1 MQNSTRSPLQTS
13 ANEDFKGFHIPPTP
27 YEKITDKHV
36 KREYIKE
43 RLALAFRVMAQNGL
57 DEGAA
62 GHLTVRDSLDG
73 STFWVN
79 PFGVPFDTMTVTDLL
94 RIDHTGAI
102 IEGGRSD
109 QMFYN
114 EAAYVIHAA
123 VHSARPDANAVCH
136 SHSPYSKAF
145 CAFSKPLSMV
155 SQDACLFYNDHAVYE
170 TFGARGVV
178 LKGEES
184 KAIVRALG
192 QNKALLMANH
202 GVLTVGTTIE
212 SATFWFYTT
221 LILLGM
227 EKQCQVQ
234 LLVDAASKGN
244 ASPKIIS
251 QEAAQFTFDQTGN
264 ESVGWLDGNT
274 LVCFL
279 LYKRDSG

>member
-1 MQNSTRSPLQTS
+1 MIRLSTRICIEHPQ
-13 ANEDFKGFHIPPTP
+13 
-27 YEKITDKHV
+27 ITDKHV

-136 SHSPYSKAF
+136 SCVCSCISAF
-145 CAFSKPLSMV
+145 LM
-155 SQDACLFYNDHAVYE
+155 SQQTL
-170 TFGARGVV
+170 
-178 LKGEES
+178 
-184 KAIVRALG
+184 AI
-192 QNKALLMANH
+192 Q
-202 GVLTVGTTIE
+202 
-212 SATFWFYTT
+212 
-221 LILLGM
+221 
-227 EKQCQVQ
+227 
-234 LLVDAASKGN
+234 
-244 ASPKIIS
+244 
-251 QEAAQFTFDQTGN
+251 
-264 ESVGWLDGNT
+264 
-274 LVCFL
+274 
-279 LYKRDSG
+279 